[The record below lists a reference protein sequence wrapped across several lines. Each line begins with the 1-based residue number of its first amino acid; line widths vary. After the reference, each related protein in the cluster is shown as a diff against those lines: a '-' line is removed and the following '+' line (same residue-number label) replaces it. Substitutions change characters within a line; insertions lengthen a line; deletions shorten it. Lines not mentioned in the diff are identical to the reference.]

1 MMTIIKGSIE
11 ADVPLEFADLEWSRF
26 MLESVC
32 CNYTRGFA
40 DVEPLID
47 EADMGTEVKFDT
59 VGHRLVRVTVEL
71 DYVPRTAD
79 PAAEIAHAEGT
90 LRRDLEKYRRFLLE
104 RCEREGCR
112 PSQT

>member
-1 MMTIIKGSIE
+1 MTIIKDSIE

-40 DVEPLID
+40 DVEPLVD
-47 EADMGTEVKFDT
+47 EADMDTEIKFETEGD
-59 VGHRLVRVTVEL
+59 RLIKVTVEL
-71 DYVPRTAD
+71 DYVPRTTDA
-79 PAAEIAHAEGT
+79 AAEIAHAEGT
-90 LRRDLEKYRRFLLE
+90 LRRNLEKYRKFLLE

-112 PSQT
+112 PNQT